1 MSKSRF
7 VLTEEDCVIRVIP
20 LPEAEGVRAAPNMSP
35 MAESK
40 LADDMVEKG
49 EAESRPGS
57 SSS

>member
-1 MSKSRF
+1 MDY
-7 VLTEEDCVIRVIP
+7 DCVKRVIP

>member
-1 MSKSRF
+1 MCVNFSG
-7 VLTEEDCVIRVIP
+7 LCDCVIT
-20 LPEAEGVRAAPNMSP
+20 LPEVEGVRAAPNMSP